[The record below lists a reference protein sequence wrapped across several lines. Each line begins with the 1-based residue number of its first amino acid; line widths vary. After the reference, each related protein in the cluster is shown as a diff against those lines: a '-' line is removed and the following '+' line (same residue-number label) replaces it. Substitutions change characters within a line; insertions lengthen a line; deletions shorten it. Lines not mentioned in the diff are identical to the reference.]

1 MASQERI
8 PFRDRSNETVLRPS
22 PDLWRRGKSG
32 NDYELP
38 IRKCCGEKH
47 FVGKYNEDVAAEGC
61 MQLTLASRTVSEN
74 ALLGMENATEE
85 RGMQVSVSA
94 QTPPLLEGAV
104 AESCSAVVDSTGH
117 PSMGFRRNATAS
129 SVEAPFR
136 LISAAIDGNSSLP
149 TPPCVS
155 VRYSNQIGGEATPTG
170 NEIIMHGHHNRK
182 RRHNSPMSCPPFGI
196 KRLESSAERIL
207 QKSRVGQCYTGKGFD
222 HFSSAETSMNKQVK
236 ASKRRRSLPVMN
248 SKVHLPD
255 SFVDA
260 QKSYFAEVDAFEL
273 EEEEVGSEEK

>member
-196 KRLESSAERIL
+196 KRLESSL
-207 QKSRVGQCYTGKGFD
+207 KSKLNSVPRWGCTQ
-222 HFSSAETSMNKQVK
+222 NKQVK